1 MVTKDIPSYAIA
13 MGNPAKVVRYR
24 FNQDTIDK
32 LLKIRWWDFKEE
44 EIVKIIPLLQSN
56 NMEEFLRQ
64 YSK

>member
-1 MVTKDIPSYAIA
+1 